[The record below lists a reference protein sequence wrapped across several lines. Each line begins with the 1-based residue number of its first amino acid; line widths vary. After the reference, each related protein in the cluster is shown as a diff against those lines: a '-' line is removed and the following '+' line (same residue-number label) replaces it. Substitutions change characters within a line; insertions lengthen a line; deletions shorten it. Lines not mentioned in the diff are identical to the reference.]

1 MWTGV
6 DGRGVSPMEGTRG
19 VREVRAAGDGDGIR
33 KADGDPMLPVVLR
46 PASGEGTGA
55 GLVIPQVGRVP
66 LCAPLGKDVEE
77 AQEFH
82 VNQARG
88 RHDAGQKGVSSARS
102 AGIGVKIQRHLG
114 ARRALEELVDIG
126 SRSCPLRLTRPRGGC
141 RRPRG

>member
-1 MWTGV
+1 M
-6 DGRGVSPMEGTRG
+6 
-19 VREVRAAGDGDGIR
+19 RAAGGGDSIR
-33 KADGDPMLPVVLR
+33 KAEGGFMLPVELSS
-46 PASGEGTGA
+46 ATGEGLSSW
-55 GLVIPQVGRVP
+55 LVILQVGKVP
-66 LCAPLGKDVEE
+66 SGVPVGKDVEE

-102 AGIGVKIQRHLG
+102 AGIGVKMQRHLG

-126 SRSCPLRLTRPRGGC
+126 SRSCPLLLTRARGGC